1 MINTRWTVLIGAGL
15 AALSAAGCASIAVEG
30 AQATKSEVIISR
42 NIDEARE
49 GDAEA
54 QYKVGNAYCCS
65 VHEGSGLYNT
75 KTSVEWLCRSAK
87 QDYAPAMLKLGKI
100 YSGDVIDGV
109 RLSRR
114 VAQGLAG
121 TSENMLV
128 AWAWLQLAAD
138 REEGDAAKRAK
149 KIWDTFDEA
158 EQATAKGIY
167 DEGLNAPCDWSDV
180 IEG

>member
-1 MINTRWTVLIGAGL
+1 MRHTRLTALLLTGGASL
-15 AALSAAGCASIAVEG
+15 LTAGCASVAVEG
-30 AQATKSEVIISR
+30 AQAAKSEVVISR
-42 NIDEARE
+42 NIDEAKA

-75 KTSVEWLCRSAK
+75 KTSVDWLCRSAK
-87 QDYAPAMLKLGKI
+87 QDYAPAMVKLGKI

-121 TSENMLV
+121 SSTNLPV

-138 REEGDAAKRAK
+138 RGEDDAEKRASGV
-149 KIWDTFDEA
+149 WDDLNEDDQA
-158 EQATAKGIY
+158 HARQIYEQ
-167 DEGLNAPCDWSDV
+167 DLSAPCAWGDV
-180 IEG
+180 IE